1 MTRRSSIVPALFLA
15 PLLVAAGC
23 SSGVSPSSEVVAS
36 TSPVGGLG
44 AVQRH
49 WYRPNCPM
57 TARPGVSK
65 CMSHTVTDQ
74 YGKILA
80 AASPQ
85 GFGPPDL
92 VSAYALPSSGG
103 SGATI
108 ALVDAQDD
116 PNAEADLGVYRS
128 QYGLPACTT
137 ANGCFKKVNQN
148 GVQGSYPTADSGWAG
163 EISLDLDMVSAVCP
177 SCKIILVEVTS
188 ATTADLGAGVNTA
201 ASLGATVISN
211 SYGGPEDST
220 VASASETYYNHP
232 GVLVVAANGD
242 DSYSA
247 GASFPASSQYVLAA
261 GGTSLVKGTSARGW
275 SETVWS
281 DSGSGC
287 SAYIPKPSW
296 QTDTGCKQRTVGDV
310 SAVADPN
317 TGVSVYDTYGASG
330 WNVYGGT
337 SVASPLV
344 SAIFALLGKTTS
356 TPEFPYSNTSDFYDV
371 TSGSN
376 GSCSGS
382 YLCTGKVGYDGPT
395 GWGTPDGTAIS
406 GGTTPPPPP
415 PVDAGPPPPVDA
427 GPPPPVDAGPPPPP
441 PPPPPVDAGPPPPPS
456 GCAHNIC
463 DEGSTLT
470 STCSTCAGD
479 ICAADPYC
487 CDVEWDSICVG
498 QVTSI
503 CGESCGGGGGGGGG
517 GTCKHAIC
525 DTGAKLKSSCNT
537 CAKEICA
544 KDAYCCNTLWDS
556 ICVSQVSSICGETC
570 P

>member
-1 MTRRSSIVPALFLA
+1 MRRNQFAI
-15 PLLVAAGC
+15 AAGLVSISVLLSASC
-23 SSGVSPSSEVVAS
+23 AQSPGEEVGQTGSGGGFLPITQHPSVDLCREVRAGGARCYAKRRTDITDS
-36 TSPVGGLG
+36 T
-44 AVQRH
+44 
-49 WYRPNCPM
+49 
-57 TARPGVSK
+57 T
-65 CMSHTVTDQ
+65 
-74 YGKILA
+74 
-80 AASPQ
+80 PQ
-85 GFGPPDL
+85 GFGPTDL
-92 VSAYALPSSGG
+92 ISAYKLPTSGG
-103 SGATI
+103 TGQTVAI
-108 ALVDAQDD
+108 VDAQDD
-116 PNAEADLGVYRS
+116 PNAEADLGVYRT
-128 QYGLPACTT
+128 QYGLPPCTT
-137 ANGCFKKVNQN
+137 SNGCFKKVNQN

-201 ASLGATVISN
+201 ASLGANVISN

-287 SAYIPKPSW
+287 SKYIPKPSW
-296 QTDTGCKQRTVGDV
+296 QTDTGCTFRTVGDV

-317 TGVSVYDTYGASG
+317 TGVAVYDTYGASG

-395 GWGTPDGTAIS
+395 GWGTPDGAAIS

-427 GPPPPVDAGPPPPP
+427 GPPPP
-441 PPPPPVDAGPPPPPS
+441 PPPVDAGPPPPS

-487 CDVEWDSICVG
+487 CEVEWDSICVG

-525 DTGAKLKSSCNT
+525 DSGAKLKSSCNA